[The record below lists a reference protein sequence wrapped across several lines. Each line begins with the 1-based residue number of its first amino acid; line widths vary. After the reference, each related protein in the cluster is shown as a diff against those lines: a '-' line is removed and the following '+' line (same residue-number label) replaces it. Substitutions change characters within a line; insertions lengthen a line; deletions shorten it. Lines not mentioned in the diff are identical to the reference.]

1 MATVPY
7 SEISSIGLY
16 ILGTEDNIHDAHV
29 NVIYQDLTRNNLPYP
44 NGIND
49 AHMGTTSNEWECDTC
64 HHDKRLCP
72 GHPGVINLNYPVPSP
87 MFLKDIMKWLKI
99 ICFNCGKVVIPYR
112 HLRFREDRILGEYV
126 KTIRTNNKNVPCVH
140 CGAIHPNI
148 VKEKTDPISVY
159 MEFYDIRTTSAAK
172 GQLLEK
178 LPLYPH
184 QMQAIFNKITDET
197 VMQMGKPLEC
207 HPRKLVINA
216 LRVPENTIRPD
227 IKKIGGGRSN
237 NNDLTVLL
245 QTIVKINDQIP
256 ASVPIDMDSSKIDE
270 DMKIQVH
277 NLCLTV
283 YDLIKGSNSTAKR
296 GIVNN
301 SKKPLTSIAKRLPR
315 KFGRIRRN
323 LMGRRA
329 NYMGRSFI
337 TGDPFLR
344 IDEVGVPLSIARDIQ
359 KPEIVREYNYKE
371 MMTYFM
377 NGNKRYPGCSKVK
390 RAATG
395 ATHWVERI
403 KGDFRLEIGDTIYR
417 DIITGDRVN
426 FNRQPSLEPSSISS
440 MRVVVMEK
448 GDTIRMNVLSCPL
461 FNADFDGDAMNLLFT
476 RSNRTANEIHE
487 LASPAQFF
495 ISYKNGSPQLG
506 ANQDALIGI
515 AKFTAGTT
523 KLDKFHAMQM
533 FSQIKVYH
541 DFSKYPADKIFSG
554 RELVSILFKETK
566 NFINY
571 TGTASIYKEEHAP
584 YRRYDP
590 SDVKVEIDRGELK
603 SGVLDKKSVGNE
615 GAAPGGVFHIIHNQ
629 YGPEA
634 ALEAT
639 YYIQQLA
646 LSYIFNHGITVS
658 VGDILLREEA
668 LEEIHKIEATLI
680 SESLQIT
687 EKLNQGKIIPP
698 IGKTITTY
706 YEEQQINALNPGDAY
721 WPHILG
727 SIDPDNNNLYSMIS
741 VGSRG
746 NLKNFKNIS
755 SALGQLE
762 INGERMKENFG
773 GRALPYFTKYDFDP
787 ASRGHIGNSYISGLN
802 PTEFF
807 FHAQEARYA
816 LINKALS
823 TSITGMQNRM
833 SIKNLE
839 AMLIDNQRRA
849 VNGHKVVQLI
859 YGGDGAD
866 PRFIER
872 VKFPTMAKNLSDADF
887 DKKFHAH
894 TDQFAKEFQNKNVQ
908 KLLDEEYAKL
918 LADRQFYRTLFLNL
932 ETISGKM
939 YSDTAVLPVNINRI
953 IEDTIYNLELK
964 KYNADKP
971 LLNPVTTIEKVKKLC
986 DGIVY
991 CLLNEIQERKQ
1002 APVPEY
1008 LRSSTTLLQILIRSY
1023 LNCAS
1028 LRARGMTDEA
1038 LDLVIRQ
1045 IRMTYEK
1052 SLISY
1057 GKAVG
1062 IIAAQS
1068 ISEPMTQM
1076 VLDSHHHS
1084 GSSST
1089 KKKGMFRIKEIL
1101 GARSTENMKAPSMT
1115 LNVLPEY
1122 RKNKIK
1128 VQEIANHIEMMPL
1141 KRFLKGWQI
1150 FFEKYGQPIHPQYKH
1165 EKDLIKE
1172 FEKYNPHVKVP
1183 SDLTNWCLR
1192 IALDKF
1198 KMIEKQMRIDS
1209 IYHRIRQNFPY
1220 THVVYSTDNADT
1232 VVLRIYVR
1240 NIVAKKAQITTA
1252 QMSELMSDILN
1263 MVVRGVRGINAAYV
1277 KEVSVST
1284 VGEDG
1289 AVRDDKVYN
1298 IFTDGTNMEEILEN
1312 PYIDPNT
1319 VQSDSVMETYEL
1331 FGVEAART
1339 KIINELKHQVE
1350 GSSHRHYTIYADEM
1364 TFNGAVTSI
1373 DRFGSAKRDASIMLR
1388 ISDASPIAVI
1398 EESALNAVTD
1408 NLTGVSPPIMVGKNP
1423 QIGDLYNHFQLDEEM
1438 VAEKIKNLDD
1448 MLKEL

>member
-16 ILGTEDNIHDAHV
+16 VLGTEDNIHNGHV
-29 NVIYQDLTRNNLPYP
+29 NVLFQDLMRNNLPYP
-44 NGIND
+44 NGLYD
-49 AHMGTTSNEWECDTC
+49 ARMGTTANEWECDTC
-64 HHDKRLCP
+64 HHGKRLCP
-72 GHPGVINLNYPVPSP
+72 GHPGTIHLNYPVPSP

-99 ICFNCGKVVIPYR
+99 ICFNCGKVVVPYKDL
-112 HLRFREDRILGEYV
+112 HIREERVLGEYV
-126 KTIRTNNKNVPCVH
+126 KMVRTNNKNVPCVH

-148 VKEKTDPISVY
+148 VKDKNDPISVY
-159 MEFYDIRTTSAAK
+159 MEFYDTRTTSSAK

-178 LPLYPH
+178 IQLYPH

-197 VMQMGKPLEC
+197 VKQMGKPLEC
-207 HPRKLVINA
+207 HPRKFIWNDMPA
-216 LRVPENTIRPD
+216 PPNTIRPD
-227 IKKIGGGRSN
+227 IKKMGGGRSN
-237 NNDLTVLL
+237 NNDLTVLM
-245 QTIVKINDQIP
+245 QTILKINEGIS
-256 ASVPIDMDSSKIDE
+256 ASTPIAMDSSKIDD
-270 DMKIQVH
+270 DMRIQVH

-283 YDLIKGSNSTAKR
+283 YDLIKGSSSAAKR

-301 SKKPLTSIAKRLPR
+301 SKKPLTSISKRLPR
-315 KFGRIRRN
+315 KYGRIRRN

-337 TGDPFLR
+337 TCDPFLR
-344 IDEVGVPLSIARDIQ
+344 LNEVGVPISIARDIQ
-359 KPEIVREYNYKE
+359 KPEVVREYNYKE
-371 MMTYFM
+371 CMTYFM

-390 RAATG
+390 RASTG
-395 ATHWVERI
+395 ATHWVERL
-403 KGDFRLEIGDTIYR
+403 KGDFRLEIGDIIYR

-448 GDTIRMNVLSCPL
+448 GDTIRMNVLICSL

-495 ISYKNGSPQLG
+495 VSYKNGRPKMG
-506 ANQDALIGI
+506 EAQDSLIGI
-515 AKFTAGTT
+515 AELTSGNTR
-523 KLDKFHAMQM
+523 LDKFHAMQM
-533 FSQIKVYH
+533 FSQIKIYH

-554 RELVSILFKETK
+554 RELVSILLKETK
-566 NFINY
+566 NLINY
-571 TGTASIYKEEHAP
+571 VGNAFIYKEEHAP
-584 YRRYDP
+584 YRKYNPTDI
-590 SDVKVEIDRGELK
+590 KVEIDRGDLK
-603 SGVLDKKSVGNE
+603 SGVLDKNSVGE
-615 GAAPGGVFHIIHNQ
+615 EAQGGIFHIIHNQ

-634 ALEAT
+634 ALEASF
-639 YYIQQLA
+639 YIQQLA
-646 LSYIFNHGITVS
+646 LAYLFNRGVTVS
-658 VGDILLREEA
+658 VRDILLKEEA

-680 SESLQIT
+680 AESLQIT

-698 IGKTITTY
+698 IGKTITGY

-727 SIDPDNNNLYSMIS
+727 SIDPEHNNLFKMIT

-746 NLKNFKNIS
+746 KLFNFKNIS
-755 SALGQLE
+755 SAIGQLE
-762 INGERMKENFG
+762 INGERMRETFG
-773 GRALPYFTKYDFDP
+773 GRALPYFTRYDSDP

-807 FHAQEARYA
+807 FHSQEARYA

-839 AMLIDNQRRA
+839 AMLVDNQRRA
-849 VNGHKVVQLI
+849 VNGRKIVQLI
-859 YGGDGAD
+859 YGADGAD
-866 PRFIER
+866 PRFIEK
-872 VKFPTMAKNLSDADF
+872 VKFPTMAKGVSDADF
-887 DKKFHAH
+887 DKKYHAT
-894 TDQFAKEFQNKNVQ
+894 TDMFAKEFQNKNVQ
-908 KLLDEEYAKL
+908 KILDEEFAKIK
-918 LADRQFYRTLFLNL
+918 ADRDFYRSLFLGL
-932 ETISGKM
+932 EASSGKI

-953 IEDTIYNLELK
+953 IEDTLYNLELK
-964 KYNADKP
+964 KYTAGASA
-971 LLNPVTTIEKVKKLC
+971 LNPVATIEKVTKLC
-986 DGIVY
+986 DNIVY
-991 CLLNEIQERKQ
+991 CLLNDIQEKKQ

-1008 LRSSTTLLQILIRSY
+1008 MRSSTTLLQILIRSY

-1028 LRARGMTDEA
+1028 LRAKGVTDEA
-1038 LDLVIRQ
+1038 LDLIIKQ
-1045 IRMTYEK
+1045 IRMTYSK

-1084 GSSST
+1084 GASST

-1101 GARSTENMKAPSMT
+1101 GARPTDKMKAPSMT
-1115 LNVLPEY
+1115 LNVVPEY

-1128 VQEIANHIEMMPL
+1128 VQEIANQIEVMPL
-1141 KRFLKGWQI
+1141 SRFLLGWKI
-1150 FFEKYGQPIHPQYKH
+1150 FFEKYGRSEHPDFKH
-1165 EKDLIKE
+1165 ENALVKE
-1172 FEKYNPHVKVP
+1172 FEKYNPNIKPP
-1183 SDLTNWCLR
+1183 SDLANWCIR
-1192 IALDKF
+1192 ITLDKS
-1198 KMIEKQMRIDS
+1198 KMIEKQMRVEM
-1209 IYHRIRQNFPY
+1209 IYHKIRQNFPA
-1220 THVVYSTDNADT
+1220 THVVYSTDNADM
-1232 VVLRIYVR
+1232 VILRIYVR
-1240 NIVAKKAQITTA
+1240 NTIAKKSHITRP
-1252 QMSELMSDILN
+1252 QMEELTNDILK

-1277 KEVSVST
+1277 KEVTTT
-1284 VGEDG
+1284 VIKEDG
-1289 AVRDDKVYN
+1289 AIGEDKIYN
-1298 IFTDGTNMEEILEN
+1298 IFTDGTNLEEILEN
-1312 PYIDPNT
+1312 PYIDPRT
-1319 VQSDSVMETYEL
+1319 VQSDSVMETYEM
-1331 FGVEAART
+1331 FGVEAAYT

-1350 GSSHRHYTIYADEM
+1350 GSSHRHYTVYAAEM

-1408 NLTGVSPPIMVGKNP
+1408 NLSGVSPPIMVGKNP
-1423 QIGDLYNHFQLDEEM
+1423 QVGDLYNYFQLDEEM
-1438 VAEKIKNLDD
+1438 VSEKIKNLDD
-1448 MLKEL
+1448 MLKDI